1 MAEVQGLRLHHVAVP
16 IGALEQPAVLYPNLL
31 HISHAHLH
39 VEGASARD
47 GHAASDIGLRPLA
60 APVPPAALDGVEDP
74 PDVAGHRLEPRIV
87 LFHPGVGLLDI
98 LPVLF

>member
-47 GHAASDIGLRPLA
+47 GHAASDI
-60 APVPPAALDGVEDP
+60 
-74 PDVAGHRLEPRIV
+74 
-87 LFHPGVGLLDI
+87 
-98 LPVLF
+98 

>member
-1 MAEVQGLRLHHVAVP
+1 VVEARTPSVWSRRRMAEVQGLRLHHVAVP

-47 GHAASDIGLRPLA
+47 GHAASDI
-60 APVPPAALDGVEDP
+60 
-74 PDVAGHRLEPRIV
+74 
-87 LFHPGVGLLDI
+87 
-98 LPVLF
+98 